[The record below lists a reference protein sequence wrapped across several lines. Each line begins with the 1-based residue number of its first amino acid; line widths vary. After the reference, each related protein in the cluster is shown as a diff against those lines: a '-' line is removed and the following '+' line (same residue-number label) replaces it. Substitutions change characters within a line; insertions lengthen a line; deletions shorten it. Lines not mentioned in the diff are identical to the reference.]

1 MNRIFASARRTML
14 GAVAL
19 FALTAL
25 LAGCTVY
32 FVEGEPRSSGRVSLS
47 LDLNEVITEFEPNRG
62 VGASYRIGQRVSFRL
77 RARQDGYVT
86 LTAIDP
92 DGSVYPLARNLRVYA
107 GQMNVLSGSQLGVVF
122 IADPPTGLHR
132 VRASFTTDQ
141 TDTSRVDYRGR
152 SGESGWTTAIRIE
165 LTGAPVRDVAE
176 TYLYIERR

>member
-14 GAVAL
+14 GVVAFL
-19 FALTAL
+19 ALTAL

-32 FVEGEPRSSGRVSLS
+32 YVENEPRSDDRVSIS
-47 LDLNEVITEFEPNRG
+47 LDLNEVITEFQPNRG
-62 VGASYRIGQRVSFRL
+62 VGASYRIGDRVSFRL
-77 RARQDGYVT
+77 RTRQDGFVT

-107 GQMNVLSGSQLGVVF
+107 GQTNILSGSQLGVVF

-132 VRASFTTDQ
+132 VRASFTTDR
-141 TDTSRVDYRGR
+141 TDTSRVEYRGR
-152 SGESGWTTAIRIE
+152 SGESGWTSAIRIE
-165 LTGAPVRDVAE
+165 LTGAQVRDLAE